1 LVQHTLD
8 PRTAFNARLRTQRI
22 AGPPFATPAAAVG
35 FLGCVQSQDWLGA
48 KWSLGM
54 RVKGATDASIDAA
67 LDAGTI
73 LRTHILRPTWHL
85 VTPEDIGWILDLTA
99 PPILRANASLMRKFG
114 VTPKGLTKALDII
127 ARSLGDEG
135 HQTRNQLRARLE
147 QARIGTAGHQMAYIV
162 MTAELTGLVASG
174 VMQGKQQT
182 YALMSERAPKK
193 RVLAREEAVVELA
206 RRFFLSHGPC
216 TIRRFCWWSGL
227 TLTEVRKVREALKEG
242 LKVQVID
249 GVEWFGP
256 RVVGSRGGGVRA
268 VLVPEYDEILVGQA
282 DLGIPRLIADRQGEI
297 GANSFDKPL
306 LIDGVW
312 VGIWRRFVNPKGV
325 DLEVVPHGKSSPAF
339 KAAIET
345 EVDRYRR
352 FLGASVSLRYARR

>member
-1 LVQHTLD
+1 VSLD

-22 AGPPFATPAAAVG
+22 AGTRFTTPAAAVA

-48 KWSLGM
+48 KWSLGL

-67 LDAGTI
+67 LNAGTI

-99 PPILRANASLMRKFG
+99 PHILRANGTLTRKLALSSK
-114 VTPKGLTKALDII
+114 TLAKALDLI
-127 ARSLGDEG
+127 ARSLEENG
-135 HQTRNQLRARLE
+135 HQTRDQLRDQLE
-147 QARIGTAGHQMAYIV
+147 RAKIGTAGERMAYV
-162 MTAELTGLVASG
+162 MMTAELTGLVASG
-174 VMQGKQQT
+174 AMQGKQQT

-193 RVLAREEAVVELA
+193 RTFAREEAVVELA

-227 TLTEVRKVREALKEG
+227 TLTEARKAREALKDG
-242 LKVQVID
+242 LNVQVID

-312 VGIWRRFVNPKGV
+312 VGIWRRAVHPKGV
-325 DLEVVPHGKSSPAF
+325 DLEVVPHGKFSPAF
-339 KAAIET
+339 KTAIET
-345 EVDRYRR
+345 EVDHYRR
-352 FLGASVSLRYARR
+352 FLGAAVSLRYARR